1 MRRIVSAAL
10 ALLSVTAF
18 AGESAPRPQPAAVK
32 PVAET
37 AATGEAAPLPDAAAT
52 KAAVAELK
60 QLYKDEYA
68 LKKPAQ
74 KRAFADKLRDL
85 AKGGR
90 DAAATRHAAL
100 TESLALSVAASD
112 LAGAVESLDALA
124 LGFDGFD
131 VVAERRAALARI
143 DAPAAKALIKLL
155 DDPLDQAACG
165 DAGRYFC
172 LEASRWDLGLP
183 LLASSDDPAL
193 VELAARE
200 TEPPSDPTLQLALA
214 DGWFDAAGKL
224 KNAQKV
230 GAGVR
235 AHDWYAKAMPS
246 LTGVGKERASQRIA
260 DLFAVLPDDKR
271 NYALMTAKQWDKLKN
286 PSVTVDVRIRADSK
300 ITLKAGQRLRVVPH
314 PDDTWTFTWAKR
326 IPSTVGWQGDE
337 MAGKFVGRDK
347 GNKKQKGM
355 LTPGAL
361 CWQLDDGET
370 REVEIGELIEG
381 TGRLGL
387 SAYDPGKD
395 GENGQLRVKLVVFD
409 SE

>member
-1 MRRIVSAAL
+1 MRRIVLAAL
-10 ALLSVTAF
+10 VLMSLTAF
-18 AGESAPRPQPAAVK
+18 AGEAEPRAQPIASRPAAD
-32 PVAET
+32 
-37 AATGEAAPLPDAAAT
+37 AAAALAPLPDATAS

-60 QLYKDEYA
+60 RLYKDEYA

-90 DAAATRHAAL
+90 DSVATRHAAL
-100 TESLALSVAASD
+100 TESLALSVAAND
-112 LAGAVESLDALA
+112 LAGAVASLDALA

-131 VVAERRAALARI
+131 AVAERRAALARI

-183 LLASSDDPAL
+183 LLASCDDPAL
-193 VELAARE
+193 VELATGE
-200 TEPPSDPTLQLALA
+200 SDPPSDPTLQLALA

-224 KNAQKV
+224 RNAQKV

-235 AHDWYAKAMPS
+235 SHDWYAKAMPS

-271 NYALMTAKQWDKLKN
+271 DYARMTAKQWDKLKN
-286 PSVTVDVRIRADSK
+286 PSVTVDVRSRADSK

-314 PDDTWTFTWAKR
+314 PDDTWTFTWAKQ

-337 MAGKFVGRDK
+337 MAGRFVGRDK
-347 GNKKQKGM
+347 GNKKQKGI

-381 TGRLGL
+381 TGRLAL
-387 SAYDPGKD
+387 TAYDPGKD
-395 GENGQLRVKLVVFD
+395 GENGKLRVKLVVID
-409 SE
+409 AE

>member
-1 MRRIVSAAL
+1 MRRTLPAAL
-10 ALLSVTAF
+10 ALIAVTVF
-18 AGESAPRPQPAAVK
+18 ASEADVRSPAGATRPEPTATAG
-32 PVAET
+32 VAT
-37 AATGEAAPLPDAAAT
+37 PLPDAAAT
-52 KAAVAELK
+52 RAAVAELK
-60 QLYKDEYA
+60 KLYKDEYG
-68 LKKPAQ
+68 LKKAAQ
-74 KRAFADKLRDL
+74 KRAFADKLRHL
-85 AKGGR
+85 ARSGR
-90 DAAATRHAAL
+90 DAPATRHAAL
-100 TESLALSVAASD
+100 TEALALSVAAND
-112 LAGAVESLDALA
+112 LAGAVEALDALA
-124 LGFDGFD
+124 LGFEGFD
-131 VVAERRAALARI
+131 AVAERRAALARI
-143 DAPAAKALIKLL
+143 DAPAAKALIRLL

-183 LLASSDDPAL
+183 LLVACDDAAL
-193 VELAARE
+193 VALAASE
-200 TEPPSDPTLQLALA
+200 TDPPSDPTLQLALA

-260 DLFAVLPDDKR
+260 DLFAVIPDDKR
-271 NYALMTAKQWDKLKN
+271 DYARMTAKQWDKLRN
-286 PSVTVDVRIRADSK
+286 PSVTVDVRSRADSK
-300 ITLKAGQRLRVVPH
+300 ITLKPGQRLRIVPH
-314 PDDTWTFTWAKR
+314 PDDTWTFTWGKS

-337 MAGKFVGRDK
+337 MAGRFVGRDK
-347 GNKKQKGM
+347 GNKKQKGI

-387 SAYDPGKD
+387 TAYDPGKD
-395 GENGQLRVKLVVFD
+395 GENGELRVKLVVID
-409 SE
+409 AD